1 MEGNLLRFQYTDQ
14 LSTSLAIEISIFN
27 IEIYSNTR
35 GAVQLLIE
43 RPVPEVALYRSITW
57 DSLLSI
63 GSLLFQAVSFLAP
76 SMAIPIFTSIQS
88 ITREGVSLSSKGMYR
103 PCKNEIPDEA
113 NSF

>member
-43 RPVPEVALYRSITW
+43 RPVPEVALYRSILYWNFLAFAFTGIFQAGTCHW
-57 DSLLSI
+57 
-63 GSLLFQAVSFLAP
+63 LLFL
-76 SMAIPIFTSIQS
+76 
-88 ITREGVSLSSKGMYR
+88 L
-103 PCKNEIPDEA
+103 
-113 NSF
+113 